1 MHPDLHYPHSKY
13 RNNSKYTIYIL
24 YKVEQK
30 KTQRADLDSKRL
42 TGFLAGLIV
51 SLSLFLAAMQ
61 YTTSDDMGRAET
73 DLSNDIMRD
82 ADLMPAPDRRDM
94 IAAVEPQRKKAATQ
108 AVKVVD
114 QKRQMEK
121 LNNITQMRTVGE
133 SGGAAGEGG
142 KGDSRNAD
150 DAETLQPVAVDNND
164 NPLNFRVVEQLPE
177 FPGGMSAFVKWLTDN
192 LRYPP
197 YARQRN
203 VQGRVVIT
211 FIINRDGTTSDIK
224 VAKSADPLLDREAL
238 RVARMMPRW
247 RPGLNGGKPC
257 RTMFAIPIEFRI

>member
-1 MHPDLHYPHSKY
+1 M
-13 RNNSKYTIYIL
+13 
-24 YKVEQK
+24 EQK
-30 KTQRADLDSKRL
+30 KSQRADLDSKRL
-42 TGFLAGLIV
+42 TGFLTGLIV

-61 YTTSDDMGRAET
+61 YTTTDNGDNITADLSDDM
-73 DLSNDIMRD
+73 MHD

-94 IAAVEPQRKKAATQ
+94 IAAVEPQAKKAATQ
-108 AVKVVD
+108 RVKVVD

-133 SGGAAGEGG
+133 GDGSAAGNGDD
-142 KGDSRNAD
+142 KGQSRDND
-150 DAETLQPVAVDNND
+150 ETLQPVAVDMGD

-177 FPGGMSAFVKWLTDN
+177 FPGGMAAFVKWLTDN

-197 YARQRN
+197 YAKQRN

-247 RPGLNGGKPC
+247 KPGLNGGKPC
-257 RTMFAIPIEFRI
+257 RTMFAIPVEFRL